1 MDREGVRTEAVH
13 VLRRLRNVALAAAR
27 PVDELAMTINGKRH
41 YPPIALRRYVGPLR
55 SFETSGA
62 EFTAYLK
69 LLGHLEPT
77 SRMLDIGCGCGLI
90 ALQLDG
96 WFTEGGYWGVDIHQ
110 PSIEW
115 ASRHITAA
123 SPEFRFQHIDVRSE
137 AYNRHGSEAGS
148 GYRFPF
154 DGAFFDVVLLK
165 SVFTHMRPPDVD
177 NYVAEIARLLRPG
190 GRCMLTFFL
199 LNEEQQ
205 RRFDENRLA
214 FVHGDD
220 TWRYVH
226 KESPETAVAYDERFV
241 LDLFD
246 RHRLRLA
253 EPISYGRWS
262 GRPEGLTY
270 QDLLVVTLR

>member
-1 MDREGVRTEAVH
+1 VDGKALRTEAVH

-27 PVDELAMTINGKRH
+27 PVDELALTINGKRH
-41 YPPIALRRYVGPLR
+41 YPPIGLRRYVGPLR

-77 SRMLDIGCGCGLI
+77 SRLLDIGCGCGLI

-96 WFTEGGYWGVDIHQ
+96 WFTDGGYWGVDIHE

-115 ASRHITAA
+115 ASREIAA
-123 SPEFRFQHIDVRSE
+123 AHPEFRFQHIDVRSE
-137 AYNRHGSEAGS
+137 AYNRYGAESGS

-154 DGAFFDVVLLK
+154 EDRFFDVILLK

-177 NYVAEIARLLRPG
+177 NYVGEIARLLRPG
-190 GRCMLTFFL
+190 GRCLLTFFL
-199 LNEEQQ
+199 LNEEQ
-205 RRFDENRLA
+205 RRRERENRLA
-214 FVHGDD
+214 FTHGDG

-226 KESPETAVAYDERFV
+226 EESPETAVAYDERFV

-246 RHRLRLA
+246 RHGLRLA
-253 EPISYGRWS
+253 EAISYGRWS
-262 GRPEGLTY
+262 GRPDGLTF
-270 QDLLVVTLR
+270 QDLLVVTCA